1 MQESKSKNNH
11 LTYYITTLITISD
24 FIGDFDTVE
33 ERVNTFFT
41 YNLPEQIT
49 VDGVQPVE
57 EGRTLPYHYI
67 TFNLDGLVYLAA
79 FVSERDPPLIENAWN
94 RTGSSIIRAVNRL
107 IEISRGTTGRIEP
120 GADLSDADIAVRAVG
135 MRYPDLYC
143 GKYHSNQHRNDPY
156 LNLWPLWTPR
166 QLWYCF
172 Q

>member
-1 MQESKSKNNH
+1 M
-11 LTYYITTLITISD
+11 ITISD
-24 FIGDFDTVE
+24 FIGDFRTVE
-33 ERVNTFFT
+33 DKVNTFFS
-41 YNLPEQIT
+41 YSLAEQIKA
-49 VDGVQPVE
+49 DGVQPIE

-79 FVSERDPPLIENAWN
+79 FVTQTDSPLIENAWN
-94 RTGSSIIRAVNRL
+94 LTGHSIIRAVNRL
-107 IEISRGTTGRIEP
+107 IDVSKGNAGRIEP

-143 GKYHSNQHRNDPY
+143 GRYHANQHHNDPY

-166 QLWYCF
+166 KLWYCF